1 MISQMKMNKKALTKL
16 ATLFVGVF
24 ILGSCST
31 DPTSPGYEYMPD
43 MYRSPAIEPYVDYGE
58 IRGRINEDVKTKM
71 SAMTPPSFSIPYYGT
86 DSSYVQMMLPY
97 RRMPDS
103 TYANV
108 AAFYGWNISKL
119 NEYDMAKADL
129 NPIKLTAQNSEE
141 VLKKGKELFTYMCQ
155 HCHGEKGDG
164 KGPMVL
170 SGAYQGSGIPNY
182 STLQIAEGQM
192 FYSIY
197 YGKNKMGAHSS
208 QLNKEEIWTLV
219 HYIKR
224 FQDKNYGKFD
234 KTGNKLW
241 GLTAEAAGDTTMA
254 KPAGM

>member
-1 MISQMKMNKKALTKL
+1 MKMNKKALISL
-16 ATLFVGVF
+16 ATLFLGVF

-31 DPTSPGYEYMPD
+31 DPTRPGYEYMPD

-58 IRGRINEDVKTKM
+58 IRGRINEDVKSKL
-71 SAMTPPSFSIPYYGT
+71 SAMTPPAFAIPYYGK
-86 DSSYVQMMLPY
+86 DSAYVQMMLPY

-108 AAFYGWNISKL
+108 AAFYGWTISKL
-119 NEYDMAKADL
+119 NEYELAKADI
-129 NPIKLTAQNSEE
+129 NPIKINASNSEA
-141 VLKKGKELFTYMCQ
+141 VLKKGKELFTTMCQ

-224 FQDKNYGKFD
+224 FQDKNYGKYD
-234 KTGNKLW
+234 KSGNPMW
-241 GLTAEAAGDTTMA
+241 GTNSATPTDSLTA
-254 KPAGM
+254 GM

>member
-1 MISQMKMNKKALTKL
+1 MKMNKKTLTKL

-31 DPTSPGYEYMPD
+31 DPKSPGYEYMPD

-58 IRGRINEDVKTKM
+58 IRGRINEDVKMKM
-71 SAMTPPSFSIPYYGT
+71 SALTPPAFTIPYYEGK
-86 DSSYVQMMLPY
+86 DSAFVQMMLPY

-108 AAFYGWNISKL
+108 APFYGWTTSKF
-119 NEYDMAKADL
+119 NEYELAKADK
-129 NPIKLTAQNSEE
+129 NPILLNSKDSEATF
-141 VLKKGKELFTYMCQ
+141 KKGKELFTAMCQ

-182 STLQIAEGQM
+182 STLQIEEGQM

-234 KTGNKLW
+234 KNGKAMW
-241 GLTAEAAGDTTMA
+241 GVSADATKESQSA
-254 KPAGM
+254 KPVGM

>member
-1 MISQMKMNKKALTKL
+1 
-16 ATLFVGVF
+16 
-24 ILGSCST
+24 
-31 DPTSPGYEYMPD
+31 
-43 MYRSPAIEPYVDYGE
+43 
-58 IRGRINEDVKTKM
+58 
-71 SAMTPPSFSIPYYGT
+71 
-86 DSSYVQMMLPY
+86 
-97 RRMPDS
+97 
-103 TYANV
+103 
-108 AAFYGWNISKL
+108 
-119 NEYDMAKADL
+119 
-129 NPIKLTAQNSEE
+129 
-141 VLKKGKELFTYMCQ
+141 MCQ

-164 KGPMVL
+164 KGPMVV

-234 KTGNKLW
+234 KTGNKMW
-241 GLTAEAAGDTTMA
+241 GMSSDVAQDSVMV